1 MIAGK
6 RCPWS
11 DSSELYRNYHDKEWG
26 VPVHDEKKH
35 FEFILLESSQAGL
48 SWITILKKRDNYR
61 TAFDDFDYEK
71 IALYDEPKVLQLMGN
86 TGLIRNERK
95 IRASITNAQA
105 FMRIQKEFGSFDK
118 YIWGFVNFR
127 PIINHFETL
136 SEIPVKT
143 ELSDKISSDMK
154 KRGFTFFGS
163 VICYAHMQAIGI
175 VNDHL
180 TCCFRHQE
188 LSEKFNF

>member
-71 IALYDEPKVLQLMGN
+71 IALYDETKVLQLMEN
-86 TGLIRNERK
+86 TGIIRNERK

-105 FMRIQKEFGSFDK
+105 FVRIQKEFGSFDR
-118 YIWGFVNFR
+118 YIWGFVNFS
-127 PIINHFETL
+127 PVINYFETL

-143 ELSDKISSDMK
+143 ELSDKISADMK

-188 LSEKFNF
+188 LCCKI

>member
-71 IALYDEPKVLQLMGN
+71 IALYDETKVLQLMEN
-86 TGLIRNERK
+86 TGIIRNERK

-105 FMRIQKEFGSFDK
+105 FVRIQKEFGSFDR

-127 PIINHFETL
+127 PVINYFETL

-143 ELSDKISSDMK
+143 ELSDKISADMK

>member
-1 MIAGK
+1 
-6 RCPWS
+6 
-11 DSSELYRNYHDKEWG
+11 
-26 VPVHDEKKH
+26 V
-35 FEFILLESSQAGL
+35 
-48 SWITILKKRDNYR
+48 
-61 TAFDDFDYEK
+61 
-71 IALYDEPKVLQLMGN
+71 
-86 TGLIRNERK
+86 
-95 IRASITNAQA
+95 
-105 FMRIQKEFGSFDK
+105 RIQKEFGSFDK

-127 PIINHFETL
+127 PVINYFETL

>member
-105 FMRIQKEFGSFDK
+105 FVRIQKEFGSFDK

>member
-71 IALYDEPKVLQLMGN
+71 IALYDETKVLQLMEN
-86 TGLIRNERK
+86 TGIIRNERK

-105 FMRIQKEFGSFDK
+105 FVRIQKEFGSFDR

-127 PIINHFETL
+127 PVINYFETL

-143 ELSDKISSDMK
+143 ELPETGEFSTLKLRTDEQIEILILKFFS
-154 KRGFTFFGS
+154 KR
-163 VICYAHMQAIGI
+163 I
-175 VNDHL
+175 
-180 TCCFRHQE
+180 RKE
-188 LSEKFNF
+188 

>member
-1 MIAGK
+1 MKTGK

-11 DSSELYRNYHDKEWG
+11 DSSELYRIYHDTEWG

-35 FEFILLESSQAGL
+35 FKFILLEGVQAGL
-48 SWITILKKRDNYR
+48 SWITILKKRENYR
-61 TAFDDFDYEK
+61 SAYDNFDYEK
-71 IALYDEPKVLQLMGN
+71 IALYDELKVLQLMKN

-105 FMRIQKEFGSFDK
+105 FIRIQKEFGSFDK

>member
-71 IALYDEPKVLQLMGN
+71 IALYDETKVLQLMEN
-86 TGLIRNERK
+86 TGIIRNERK

-105 FMRIQKEFGSFDK
+105 FVRIQKEFGSFDR

-127 PIINHFETL
+127 PVINYFETL

-143 ELSDKISSDMK
+143 EL
-154 KRGFTFFGS
+154 
-163 VICYAHMQAIGI
+163 
-175 VNDHL
+175 
-180 TCCFRHQE
+180 
-188 LSEKFNF
+188 